1 VMSQARYVLAASTW
15 SGPNC

>member
-1 VMSQARYVLAASTW
+1 MSQARYVLAASTW